1 MDPGHGPWGWPT
13 VVAGPVEEYK
23 RDMAGYVSTIVKV
36 YLLDDHDLVR
46 RGLRDLLA
54 AARDIQVVG
63 DSSSARGAARAILE
77 LGANVMVLDLQL
89 QDGTGI
95 EVCREVRAVDPSVSG
110 LLLTSFDEDEALA
123 AAILAGAGGY
133 IVKASRSADLIG
145 AVRRLSGGRSMID
158 PALAGP
164 VVERLR
170 SQVPIP
176 PLDDHEQRV
185 LGYVLDGLT
194 DGEIA
199 DRTGMDVGRAGTEV
213 ATLIRRITSPAPA
226 QGHPTTPSQ
235 PGKHRRS

>member
-1 MDPGHGPWGWPT
+1 MP
-13 VVAGPVEEYK
+13 
-23 RDMAGYVSTIVKV
+23 GYVSNIVKV

-158 PALAGP
+158 PVLAEP
-164 VVERLR
+164 VVQRLR

-176 PLDDHEQRV
+176 PLNDHEQRV
-185 LGYVLDGLT
+185 LAYVLEGLT
-194 DGEIA
+194 NREIA
-199 DRTGMDVGRAGTEV
+199 DRMGMEVGPMGTDVA
-213 ATLIRRITSPAPA
+213 ALIGRITSPAPA
-226 QGHPTTPSQ
+226 QGTSGDP

>member
-1 MDPGHGPWGWPT
+1 MP
-13 VVAGPVEEYK
+13 
-23 RDMAGYVSTIVKV
+23 GYVSNLVKV
-36 YLLDDHDLVR
+36 YLLDDHDIVR

-63 DSSSARGAARAILE
+63 DSSSARGAAQAILD

-123 AAILAGAGGY
+123 AAILAGAAGY
-133 IVKASRSADLIG
+133 IVKASRGADIIG

-158 PALAGP
+158 PALTEP
-164 VVERLR
+164 VIGRLK
-170 SQVPIP
+170 SQIPIP

-185 LGYVLDGLT
+185 LAYVLEGLT
-194 DGEIA
+194 NREIA
-199 DRTGMDVGRAGTEV
+199 DRMGMDVGPMGTEI
-213 ATLIRRITSPAPA
+213 AALISRITSPAPV
-226 QGHPTTPSQ
+226 QGRPTSQ
-235 PGKHRRS
+235 DSPGKHRRS

>member
-1 MDPGHGPWGWPT
+1 MP
-13 VVAGPVEEYK
+13 
-23 RDMAGYVSTIVKV
+23 GYVSTIVKV

-158 PALAGP
+158 PALAEP
-164 VVERLR
+164 VIERLR

-185 LGYVLDGLT
+185 LAHVLDGLT
-194 DGEIA
+194 NREIA
-199 DRTGMDVGRAGTEV
+199 DRLGMDVESIGTQ
-213 ATLIRRITSPAPA
+213 AAALIGRITSPAPE
-226 QGHPTTPSQ
+226 QGHVASQ
-235 PGKHRRS
+235 DSPGKHRRS